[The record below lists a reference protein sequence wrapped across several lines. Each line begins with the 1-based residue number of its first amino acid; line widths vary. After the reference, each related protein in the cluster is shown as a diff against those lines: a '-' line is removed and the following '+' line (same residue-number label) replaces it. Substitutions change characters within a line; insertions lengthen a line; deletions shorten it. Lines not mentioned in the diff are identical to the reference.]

1 MMRDACPSEDMS
13 LPSRWKKAHTGWHG
27 AGIQEA
33 APACAWSAPLALL
46 PVPGPV
52 QGASILRRWLG
63 LGANQGAPH
72 PRTLTSP
79 QALRNSRDTRAD
91 LSGIPRCPGE
101 LLPFRVG
108 SDSPEHPCPR
118 SRTAGLSLLA
128 VPVPIAR
135 STRCDMVVRPSQRL
149 EPPIGLVSRPLR
161 PHGPEYNLRLKVVA
175 GQTFP

>member
-1 MMRDACPSEDMS
+1 MPLGGHAPSLTMEKGTHRMALGRNGRSCACLVSS
-13 LPSRWKKAHTGWHG
+13 TRRA
-27 AGIQEA
+27 
-33 APACAWSAPLALL
+33 ACAWPGL
-46 PVPGPV
+46 PGP
-52 QGASILRRWLG
+52 GSILRRWLG

-118 SRTAGLSLLA
+118 SPTAGLSLLA

-161 PHGPEYNLRLKVVA
+161 PHGPEHSLHLKVVA